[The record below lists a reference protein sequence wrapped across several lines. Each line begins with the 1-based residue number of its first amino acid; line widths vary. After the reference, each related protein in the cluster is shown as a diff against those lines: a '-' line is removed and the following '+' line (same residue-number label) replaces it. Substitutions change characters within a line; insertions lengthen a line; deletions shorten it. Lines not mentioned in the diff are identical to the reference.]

1 MVDVD
6 KEFRAKI
13 IKFHSSEVEKYL
25 LKPVECS
32 LRTKIN
38 STLKLF
44 RIRQNRCLVGS
55 VEYFYF
61 KKKKKT
67 KTINITTLG
76 MFDWQSK
83 INKLY

>member
-13 IKFHSSEVEKYL
+13 IKFHSSEVEKDL

-61 KKKKKT
+61 KKKKKKP

-76 MFDWQSK
+76 MFDW
-83 INKLY
+83 

>member
-13 IKFHSSEVEKYL
+13 IKFHSSEVEKDL
-25 LKPVECS
+25 LKHVEHS

-44 RIRQNRCLVGS
+44 RIRQNRCFS
-55 VEYFYF
+55 AQWNISIS
-61 KKKKKT
+61 KKKRKK
-67 KTINITTLG
+67 
-76 MFDWQSK
+76 M
-83 INKLY
+83 KLLISPPWECLIGKVK

>member
-13 IKFHSSEVEKYL
+13 IKFHSSEVEKDL
-25 LKPVECS
+25 LKHVEHS

-44 RIRQNRCLVGS
+44 RIRQNRCLVCS

-61 KKKKKT
+61 QKKKKK
-67 KTINITTLG
+67 
-76 MFDWQSK
+76 M
-83 INKLY
+83 KLLISPPWECLIGNVK